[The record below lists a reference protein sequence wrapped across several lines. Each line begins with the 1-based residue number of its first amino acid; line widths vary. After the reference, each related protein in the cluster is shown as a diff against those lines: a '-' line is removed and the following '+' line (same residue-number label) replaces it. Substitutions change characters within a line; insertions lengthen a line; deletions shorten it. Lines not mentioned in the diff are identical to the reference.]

1 MRTAGFRYLTSV
13 MLLLAIVQGAAFAQ
27 TEVNKVVRDGVVYEY
42 VQSNN
47 NGAWKCTGYDKT
59 DLSFPD
65 NGVIT
70 ILSEIEVKMPGFDD
84 PVYITIKEIAAS
96 AFNDKSQNVD
106 NEDIRGVV
114 ISVGIEVIGQ
124 YAFNRCV
131 NIANITLPKTIKE
144 VGMGAFHCGDG
155 LRWVDCRLVEDTW
168 NDQLSYD
175 NEVMYYGLADY
186 LMDLPY
192 TLIYMPSWWNT
203 ADRNIVIAG
212 DATGGNLSC
221 KEFYFSR
228 NMDYCVPYSFTAGK
242 VTAKEQLKAD
252 ADGAYS
258 VCLPYS
264 LPVPQ
269 GAKAYSLKRK
279 EENDVYF
286 GLVTGDMEACK
297 PYLIMAPDVDIALG
311 CDDERVLPT
320 TEDAV
325 AQSTTASTVTIHGT
339 LQRISTA
346 NAAEN
351 DYYVLQANN
360 EWKLVSGSSTVTVPP
375 YRAYLTLDNTQSASV
390 NIGFSDE
397 TDGISSP
404 ESTFPSDSSPDDWW
418 TLDGRKL
425 DSRPA
430 FKGIYI
436 NGKRKI
442 VVKE

>member
-27 TEVNKVVRDGVVYEY
+27 GEINRVVKNGVVYEY
-42 VQSNN
+42 DNSD
-47 NGAWKCTGYDKT
+47 WKCTGYDRS
-59 DLSFPD
+59 DPNFPPD
-65 NGVIT
+65 GVIT
-70 ILSEIEVKMPGFDD
+70 ILSDIEVEMPGFDE
-84 PVYITIKEIAAS
+84 PVSITITEIAAS
-96 AFNDKSQNVD
+96 AFNDESHPVD
-106 NEDIRGVV
+106 NKDIRGVI
-114 ISVGIEVIGQ
+114 ISEGIEVIGQ
-124 YAFNRCV
+124 DAFNRCV
-131 NIANITLPKTIKE
+131 NITNITLPTTIKK
-144 VGMGAFHCGDG
+144 VGTGAFHCGDG
-155 LRWVDCRLVEDTW
+155 LRWVDCRLVNSTW
-168 NDQLSYD
+168 NKQLGYD
-175 NEVMYYGLADY
+175 DEVMYYGLANY
-186 LMDLPY
+186 LMNLEF
-192 TLIYMPSWWNT
+192 TLIYMPSWWKT
-203 ADRNIVIAG
+203 AGRNIVIAG

-221 KEFYFSR
+221 QDFYFSR
-228 NMDYCVPYSFTAGK
+228 NMDYCVPFGFTAGK
-242 VTAKEQLKAD
+242 VTVKEMLRAD

-279 EENDVYF
+279 AENDVFF

-297 PYLIMAPDVDIALG
+297 PYLIMAPDMDIALD
-311 CDDERVLPT
+311 CKDERVLPT
-320 TEDAV
+320 TVDAV

-375 YRAYLTLDNTQSASV
+375 YRAYLTLDNTQSASI

-404 ESTFPSDSSPDDWW
+404 ESTFPTDSSPDDWW

-425 DSRPA
+425 DGPPA
-430 FKGIYI
+430 VKGIYI
-436 NGKRKI
+436 NGARK
-442 VVKE
+442 VVVRE